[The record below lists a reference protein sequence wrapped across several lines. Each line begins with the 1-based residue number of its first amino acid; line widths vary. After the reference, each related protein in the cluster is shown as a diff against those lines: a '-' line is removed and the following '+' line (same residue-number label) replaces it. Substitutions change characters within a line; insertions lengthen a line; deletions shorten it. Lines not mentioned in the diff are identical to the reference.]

1 MLILLINTTP
11 VYNWSISTYCI
22 PNFNSEIDCR
32 FSMCWE
38 KNVPMT
44 IYLCVYHVNFT
55 CFINRMRK
63 RLGRNFVSNIDCEV
77 TCNWI
82 VWLDKRLSGS
92 RTAVPKNVFV
102 LISITLNLSTYLS
115 KALSVIFLETKE
127 NATIVQSVIWTEIAF
142 LDCYL
147 KSSEKP
153 KLKFNEIFPE
163 FFISP
168 IRSLIFFCHQ
178 IFIFV
183 LICANNETS

>member
-1 MLILLINTTP
+1 MVLNKPSRNIQYLLLKDKNWGKISLHLHFLTSIHLHFLTVKLVGQPLFLINTTL
-11 VYNWSISTYCI
+11 VYNLLISTHCI
-22 PNFNSEIDCR
+22 PKFNSEIDCR

-102 LISITLNLSTYLS
+102 LISITLNLSTYLP

-127 NATIVQSVIWTEIAF
+127 NATIV
-142 LDCYL
+142 
-147 KSSEKP
+147 
-153 KLKFNEIFPE
+153 
-163 FFISP
+163 
-168 IRSLIFFCHQ
+168 
-178 IFIFV
+178 
-183 LICANNETS
+183 